1 MDFSE
6 TFKEAAMH
14 SLKKST
20 NLKELLR
27 SREMVMFLLAFLMAL
42 FRTPSAVV
50 VAVVA
55 ILYSTKRH
63 ITDERKNIKIA
74 RELMKHPELLKEF
87 LKIRN
92 QECLISKIE
101 STEGNEWMNAIIA
114 KWWPFANSIIQTA
127 LDKQGFSDKRHR
139 LSSKFYKIY
148 FQRFNLGDKHPVIGK
163 IHVHKVA
170 NPEEAKE
177 IVIECN
183 VSYYGN
189 CVLSV
194 RRRILKLFAVKAG
207 IKDIFFQGNVKIT
220 LHPLLPEPPFFG
232 GMTIC
237 LTEPPFI
244 DFDGTE
250 LAHMVDNKIV
260 KKLLLNVICAHLLHP
275 NVINIPLK

>member
-6 TFKEAAMH
+6 TFKEEVMN

-55 ILYSTKRH
+55 ILYSAKRH

-74 RELMKHPELLKEF
+74 RELMKYPELLKEF

-101 STEGNEWMNAIIA
+101 SIEGNEWINAIIA

-127 LDKQGFSDKRHR
+127 LDKQGFSNKRHR
-139 LSSKFYKIY
+139 LSNKFYKIY
-148 FQRFNLGDKHPVIGK
+148 FQRFNLGDRHPVIGK
-163 IHVHKVA
+163 IHVHKVV
-170 NPEEAKE
+170 NPKEAKE

-220 LHPLLPEPPFFG
+220 LHPLLSEPPFFG

-250 LAHMVDNKIV
+250 LVHMVDNTIV
-260 KKLLLNVICAHLLHP
+260 KKLLLNVICGYLLHP
-275 NVINIPLK
+275 NVINISLK